1 MPPQKRRTP
10 PPPRTGP
17 KRREPTTSSRLG
29 DRRLLI
35 TAAFALPLIAIAT
48 AGIALATRGGDD
60 SPARALAAAG
70 CTFKSYPSEGAS
82 HVQSLDAKVNYK
94 TFPPTSGPHYQQ
106 PAVWGS
112 YSDSLVLVMEAHNL
126 EHGGVII
133 QYGDRVPEAMVAQ
146 LQSFY
151 DSSRNGMLLAPLP
164 KLDSTIALTAW
175 TQLAT
180 CTAFDEKAFSAF
192 RNAFRGKGPER
203 FPVGSLEPG
212 T

>member
-17 KRREPTTSSRLG
+17 KRREATTSSRLR

-35 TAAFALPLIAIAT
+35 AALALPLAAIAI
-48 AGIALATRGGDD
+48 AGIALATRGGDS
-60 SPARALAAAG
+60 SPAEALAAAG
-70 CTFKSYPSEGAS
+70 CTFETYPSEGAS
-82 HVQSLDAKVNYK
+82 HVESLDAKVNYK
-94 TFPPTSGPHYQQ
+94 TFPPTSGPHFGQ

-112 YSDSLVLVMEAHNL
+112 YQDSLVLVQEPHNL

-133 QYGDRVPEAMVAQ
+133 QYGDRVPEAAVAQ

-151 DSSRNGMLLAPLP
+151 DSSRNGMLLAALP
-164 KLDSTIALTAW
+164 KLGNKIALTAW

-180 CTAFDEKAFSAF
+180 CTDFDEQAFAAF
-192 RNAFRGKGPER
+192 RNAFRGNGPER
-203 FPVGSLEPG
+203 FPVSSLEPG